1 MVEIFLKTLPFFLL
15 IGVGYLAAATR
26 FFSEAAAAALT
37 RFVFYFALSAMLFRF
52 SANLRFGEV
61 FDLKFIMV
69 YLWATAFVYLI
80 ANAVAL
86 WRRLPVAEAAIEAQ
100 CAVIGNIGFL
110 GIPMLALLMGEAA
123 VGYIMMMLA
132 VDLLVFGSLIVI
144 LITGSR
150 DQQMSWGVFR
160 TVGRGLITNPMLV
173 AIFLGFGWSALELPI
188 PVPVNEFLAQL
199 GAAATPGALFAIG
212 ASLASKSAERM
223 EVAGWLSFAKLVLH
237 PAAIALAALVVWP
250 LEPYAAAVMI
260 ASASLPTAG
269 NIFMLAQHYGVA
281 PHRVSATILVST
293 AASILTVS
301 LVLAWLAER
310 TTFQ

>member
-1 MVEIFLKTLPFFLL
+1 MIEIFLQTLPFFLL
-15 IGVGYLAAATR
+15 IGIGYGAAATG
-26 FFSEAAAAALT
+26 FFSEAAGAALT

-52 SANLRFGEV
+52 SANLSFGEV
-61 FDLKFIMV
+61 FDLAFIGV

-86 WRRLPVAEAAIEAQ
+86 WRRLPVAEAAVEAQ

-110 GIPMLALLMGEAA
+110 GIPMLALLMGERA

-132 VDLLVFGSLIVI
+132 VDLLVFGSLIVT

-150 DQQMSWGVFR
+150 DQSMSWGIFR
-160 TVGRGLITNPMLV
+160 TVGRGLVTNPMLV
-173 AIFLGFGWSALELPI
+173 SIFLGFGWSALAWPI
-188 PVPVNEFLAQL
+188 PTPMNQFLALL
-199 GAAATPGALFAIG
+199 GNAATPGALFAIG
-212 ASLASKSAERM
+212 ASLASKSAERVS
-223 EVAGWLSFAKLVLH
+223 VAGWLSFAKLILH
-237 PAAIALAALVVWP
+237 PAFIALAALVVWP

-281 PHRVSATILVST
+281 PQRVSATILIST

-301 LVLAWLAER
+301 LVLAWLAGQG
-310 TTFQ
+310 TF

>member
-1 MVEIFLKTLPFFLL
+1 MIEIFLQTLPFFLL
-15 IGVGYLAAATR
+15 IGIGYGAAATG
-26 FFSEAAAAALT
+26 FFSEAAGAALT

-52 SANLRFGEV
+52 SANLSFGEV
-61 FDLKFIMV
+61 FDLAFIGV

-86 WRRLPVAEAAIEAQ
+86 WRRLPVAEAAVEAQ

-110 GIPMLALLMGEAA
+110 GIPMLALLMGERA

-150 DQQMSWGVFR
+150 DQSMSWGIFR
-160 TVGRGLITNPMLV
+160 TVGRGLVTNPMLV
-173 AIFLGFGWSALELPI
+173 SIFLGFGWSALAWPI
-188 PVPVNEFLAQL
+188 PTPMNQFLALL
-199 GAAATPGALFAIG
+199 GNAATPGALFAIG
-212 ASLASKSAERM
+212 ASLASKSAERVS
-223 EVAGWLSFAKLVLH
+223 VAGWLSFAKLILH
-237 PAAIALAALVVWP
+237 PAFIALAALVVWP

-281 PHRVSATILVST
+281 PQRVSATILIST

-301 LVLAWLAER
+301 LVLAWLAGQG
-310 TTFQ
+310 TF